1 VKLEAKIEFKK
12 RTRSTTRIKRTII
25 RVVFISAFLFFGLM
39 VGFGFISYFKPE
51 IIVAFF
57 EKFSKDNI
65 TREEILSK
73 FYSIPEPTFFISRND
88 KIIGTIFERYKEIVK
103 YDQIPKYV
111 IEAFVAAEDEDF
123 FSHKGINPKAI
134 IRAAI
139 NNIRE
144 GRIVQGGS
152 TITQQL
158 AKNLFLSYE
167 RTFDR
172 KMKEI
177 AYAIKIERVM
187 TKEEILSLYLS
198 SIYFGNGAWGIKAAA
213 RNYFKKDL
221 KDLTLAEAALLA
233 ALPKSPV
240 YYSPIRYTDSARKRQ
255 LWVLERMKELGFIT
269 ESEYEKAKNEK
280 IKIWSWDGGFTKYF
294 WSLEQVRREF
304 LNLIGDEGEI
314 KRGYKV
320 FTTLDEDCYEYAETA
335 LRWGIERVE
344 ILNGKPPLTNP
355 EKIKVS
361 PRLKSLIFPSG
372 EEKEFEEKD
381 KLFFAE
387 IMQVS
392 STGIRAIVYD
402 IQEEKTGNNID
413 NNNKTKKL
421 IPKNQIGFISP
432 EFAEVLKA
440 GQKIV
445 VRKCPDEK
453 FFCPIPEKVEL
464 EGAIIVISPKN
475 GDILCLVGGY
485 DFTRTQFIRAT
496 QAKRQVGS
504 AIKPIVYTAAIES
517 GLFTPATQVE
527 DTPVVFEWKEE
538 GANESEI
545 QEWTPKNFE
554 GFSGYITLQEALAKS
569 INAATV
575 RVASKIGLQRIVD
588 TMEKLGIDVSGT
600 NKDLTIALGSIS
612 LSPLEIARAYIP
624 FANGGKLVKTKI
636 ITKIEKGGNTIFE
649 EENKEQKVLSD
660 QTAFIMAWM
669 MRNVVLHGTGWRAKV
684 LKVPVAGKTGT
695 SNKGRD
701 TWFIGFTPEIVV
713 AVWVGKDDF
722 TPIGPRVAAGPT
734 VALPIFVEFMKKYQ
748 QKLKGEDFKV
758 PDGVAFAKIDPKTG
772 ELSNLNYYIMALPQ
786 SFFQNSITK
795 EEEEKGKIET
805 ENEEKNSKEENKQIH
820 DFEIF

>member
-1 VKLEAKIEFKK
+1 VKLEAKIKVKK
-12 RTRSTTRIKRTII
+12 RNIKTIRRREKLLKVAYISILLIGISTGT
-25 RVVFISAFLFFGLM
+25 L
-39 VGFGFISYFKPE
+39 GFISYFKPE
-51 IIVAFF
+51 IIVSFF
-57 EKFSKDNI
+57 EKINKDTI
-65 TREEILSK
+65 TREEVLSK
-73 FYSIPEPTFFISRND
+73 FYSIPEPTFFISRNQ
-88 KIIGTIFERYKEIVK
+88 KIMGTIFERYKELVK
-103 YDQIPKYV
+103 YEDITPYIIK
-111 IEAFVAAEDEDF
+111 AFVAAEDEDF

-158 AKNLFLSYE
+158 AKNLFLSHQ

-172 KMKEI
+172 KLKEI
-177 AYAIKIERVM
+177 GYAIKIERAM
-187 TKEEILSLYLS
+187 TKEEIISLYLS

-233 ALPKSPV
+233 ALPRSPV
-240 YYSPIRYTDSARKRQ
+240 YYSPIRYPDLARKRQ
-255 LWVLERMKELGFIT
+255 IWVLERMKELGFIT

-280 IKIWSWDGGFTKYF
+280 IKVWSWDGGFTKYF

-304 LNLIGDEGEI
+304 LNLIGDEEEI

-344 ILNGKPPLTNP
+344 ILNGKPPLTST
-355 EKIKVS
+355 EKIKMS
-361 PRLKSLIFPSG
+361 PRLKSVIFPSG
-372 EEKEFEEKD
+372 EEREFEEKD
-381 KLFFAE
+381 RLFLAE
-387 IMQVS
+387 VIQIS
-392 STGIRAIVYD
+392 STGIKATIYD
-402 IQEEKTGNNID
+402 IQKENQGNNDRKD
-413 NNNKTKKL
+413 NNNPRT
-421 IPKNQIGFISP
+421 GFISP

-440 GQKIV
+440 GQKII
-445 VRKCPDEK
+445 VRKCPDEN

-464 EGAIIVISPKN
+464 EGAIIAISPKN

-485 DFTRTQFIRAT
+485 DFTKTHFIRAT

-527 DTPVVFEWKEE
+527 DTPVIFEWKGE
-538 GANESEI
+538 GANESEV
-545 QEWTPKNFE
+545 QEWAPKNFE
-554 GFSGYITLQEALAKS
+554 GFVGHITLQEALAKS

-575 RVASKIGLQRIVD
+575 RVANRIGIQTIID
-588 TMEKLGIDVSGT
+588 MMKKLGIDVSGA
-600 NKDLTIALGSIS
+600 NYDLTIALGSIS
-612 LSPLEIARAYIP
+612 LSPLEIARAYTP
-624 FANGGKLVKTKI
+624 FTNGGKLVKTKI
-636 ITKIEKGGNTIFE
+636 INKVEKAGNIIFE
-649 EENKEQKVLSD
+649 EENQEQKILSD

-695 SNKGRD
+695 SNNGRD

-722 TPIGPRVAAGPT
+722 TPIGSRASAGPT

-772 ELSNLNYYIMALPQ
+772 EVSNSNYYIMALPQ
-786 SFFQNSITK
+786 SFLQDSITK
-795 EEEEKGKIET
+795 EEEEKSKSET
-805 ENEEKNSKEENKQIH
+805 ENEEKNDKEENKQIH

>member
-1 VKLEAKIEFKK
+1 
-12 RTRSTTRIKRTII
+12 
-25 RVVFISAFLFFGLM
+25 M

-57 EKFSKDNI
+57 ERFSKDNI

-73 FYSIPEPTFFISRND
+73 FYSIPEPTFFISRNN
-88 KIIGTIFERYKEIVK
+88 KIIGTIFERYKEPVK
-103 YDQIPKYV
+103 YDQIPHYV
-111 IEAFVAAEDEDF
+111 IEAFIAAEDEDF

-158 AKNLFLSYE
+158 AKNLFLSHE
-167 RTFDR
+167 RTLDR
-172 KMKEI
+172 KLKEI

-187 TKEEILSLYLS
+187 RKEEILSLYLS

-240 YYSPIRYTDSARKRQ
+240 YYSPIRYPDSARKRQ

-280 IKIWSWDGGFTKYF
+280 IKTWSWDGGFTKYF

-304 LNLIGDEGEI
+304 LNLIGDEEEI

-335 LRWGIERVE
+335 LRWGIERAE

-402 IQEEKTGNNID
+402 IQEEKTENNID
-413 NNNKTKKL
+413 KKKSKSNNR
-421 IPKNQIGFISP
+421 NQTGFISP

-464 EGAIIVISPKN
+464 EGAIIVTSPKN

-504 AIKPIVYTAAIES
+504 AIKPIVYTAAIDS

-588 TMEKLGIDVSGT
+588 TMEKLGIDVSGK

-695 SNKGRD
+695 SNNGRD

-722 TPIGPRVAAGPT
+722 TPIGSRASAGPT

-758 PDGVAFAKIDPKTG
+758 PDGVVFAKIDPKTG
-772 ELSNLNYYIMALPQ
+772 EVSNSNYYIMALPQ
-786 SFFQNSITK
+786 SFFQDSITK
-795 EEEEKGKIET
+795 EEEEKSKSET
-805 ENEEKNSKEENKQIH
+805 ENEEKNNKEENKQIH

>member
-1 VKLEAKIEFKK
+1 VKLEAKIKVKK
-12 RTRSTTRIKRTII
+12 RNIKTIRRREKLLKVAYISILLIGISTGT
-25 RVVFISAFLFFGLM
+25 L
-39 VGFGFISYFKPE
+39 GFISYFKPE
-51 IIVAFF
+51 IIVSFF
-57 EKFSKDNI
+57 EKINKDTI
-65 TREEILSK
+65 TREEVLSK
-73 FYSIPEPTFFISRND
+73 FYSIPEPTFFISRNQ
-88 KIIGTIFERYKEIVK
+88 KIIGTIFERYKELVK
-103 YDQIPKYV
+103 YEDIPPYIIK
-111 IEAFVAAEDEDF
+111 AFIAAEDEDF
-123 FSHKGINPKAI
+123 LSHKGINPKAI

-158 AKNLFLSYE
+158 AKNLFLSHQ

-172 KMKEI
+172 KLKEI
-177 AYAIKIERVM
+177 GYAIKIERAM
-187 TKEEILSLYLS
+187 TKEEIISLYLS

-233 ALPKSPV
+233 ALPRSPV
-240 YYSPIRYTDSARKRQ
+240 YYSPIRYPDLARKRQ
-255 LWVLERMKELGFIT
+255 IWVLGRMKELGFIT

-280 IKIWSWDGGFTKYF
+280 IKVWSWDGGFTKYF

-304 LNLIGDEGEI
+304 LNLIGDEEEI

-320 FTTLDEDCYEYAETA
+320 FTTLDEDCYEYAEIA

-344 ILNGKPPLTNP
+344 ILNGKPPLTST
-355 EKIKVS
+355 EKIKMS
-361 PRLKSLIFPSG
+361 PRLKSVIFPSG
-372 EEKEFEEKD
+372 EEREFEEKD
-381 KLFFAE
+381 RLFLAE
-387 IMQVS
+387 VIQIS
-392 STGIRAIVYD
+392 STGIKATIYD
-402 IQEEKTGNNID
+402 IQKENQGNNDRRD
-413 NNNKTKKL
+413 NNNPRT
-421 IPKNQIGFISP
+421 GFISP

-440 GQKIV
+440 GQKII
-445 VRKCPDEK
+445 VRKCPDEN

-464 EGAIIVISPKN
+464 EGAIITISPKN

-485 DFTRTQFIRAT
+485 DFTRTHFIRAT

-527 DTPVVFEWKEE
+527 DTPVIFEWKGE
-538 GANESEI
+538 GANESEV
-545 QEWTPKNFE
+545 QEWAPKNFE
-554 GFSGYITLQEALAKS
+554 GFVGHITLQEALAKS

-575 RVASKIGLQRIVD
+575 RVANRIGIQTIIDMMKR
-588 TMEKLGIDVSGT
+588 LGIDVSGA
-600 NKDLTIALGSIS
+600 NYDLTIALGSIS
-612 LSPLEIARAYIP
+612 LSPLEIARAYTP

-636 ITKIEKGGNTIFE
+636 INKVEKAGNIIFE
-649 EENKEQKVLSD
+649 EENQEQKVLSD

-695 SNKGRD
+695 SNNGRD

-722 TPIGPRVAAGPT
+722 TPIGSRASAGPT

-758 PDGVAFAKIDPKTG
+758 PDGVVFAKIDPKTG
-772 ELSNLNYYIMALPQ
+772 EVSNSNYYIIALPQ
-786 SFFQNSITK
+786 SFFQDSITK
-795 EEEEKGKIET
+795 EEEQKSKSET
-805 ENEEKNSKEENKQIH
+805 ENEEKNNKEENKQIH

>member
-1 VKLEAKIEFKK
+1 VKLEAKIKVKK
-12 RTRSTTRIKRTII
+12 RNIKTIRRREKLLKVAYISILLIGISTGT
-25 RVVFISAFLFFGLM
+25 L
-39 VGFGFISYFKPE
+39 GFISYFKPE
-51 IIVAFF
+51 IIVSFF
-57 EKFSKDNI
+57 EKINKDTI
-65 TREEILSK
+65 TREEVLSK
-73 FYSIPEPTFFISRND
+73 FYSIPEPTFFISRNQ
-88 KIIGTIFERYKEIVK
+88 KIIGTIFERYKELVK
-103 YDQIPKYV
+103 YEDIPPYIIK
-111 IEAFVAAEDEDF
+111 AFIAAEDEDF
-123 FSHKGINPKAI
+123 LSHKGINPKAI

-158 AKNLFLSYE
+158 AKNLFLSHQ

-172 KMKEI
+172 KLKEI
-177 AYAIKIERVM
+177 GYAIKIERAM
-187 TKEEILSLYLS
+187 TKEEIISLYLS

-233 ALPKSPV
+233 ALPRSPV
-240 YYSPIRYTDSARKRQ
+240 YYSPIRYPDLARKRQ
-255 LWVLERMKELGFIT
+255 IWVLGRMKELGFIT

-280 IKIWSWDGGFTKYF
+280 IKVWSWDGGFTKYF

-304 LNLIGDEGEI
+304 LNLIGDEEEI

-344 ILNGKPPLTNP
+344 ILNGKPPLTST
-355 EKIKVS
+355 EKIKMS
-361 PRLKSLIFPSG
+361 PRLKSVIFPSG
-372 EEKEFEEKD
+372 EEREFEEKD
-381 KLFFAE
+381 RLFLAE
-387 IMQVS
+387 VIQIS
-392 STGIRAIVYD
+392 STGIKATIYD
-402 IQEEKTGNNID
+402 IQKENQGNNDRKD
-413 NNNKTKKL
+413 NNNPRT
-421 IPKNQIGFISP
+421 GFISP

-440 GQKIV
+440 GQKII
-445 VRKCPDEK
+445 VRKCPDEN

-464 EGAIIVISPKN
+464 EGAIIAISPKN

-485 DFTRTQFIRAT
+485 DFTKTHFIRAT

-527 DTPVVFEWKEE
+527 DTPVIFEWKGE
-538 GANESEI
+538 GANESEV
-545 QEWTPKNFE
+545 QEWAPKNFE
-554 GFSGYITLQEALAKS
+554 GFVGHITLQEALAKS

-575 RVASKIGLQRIVD
+575 RVANRIGLQTIID
-588 TMEKLGIDVSGT
+588 MMKKLSIDVSGA
-600 NKDLTIALGSIS
+600 NYDLTIALGSIS
-612 LSPLEIARAYIP
+612 LSPLEIARAYTP

-636 ITKIEKGGNTIFE
+636 INKVEKAGNIIFE
-649 EENKEQKVLSD
+649 EENQEQKVLSD

-695 SNKGRD
+695 SNNGRD

-722 TPIGPRVAAGPT
+722 TPIGSRASAGPT

-772 ELSNLNYYIMALPQ
+772 EVSNSNYYIMALPQ
-786 SFFQNSITK
+786 SFFQDSITK
-795 EEEEKGKIET
+795 EEEEKSKSET
-805 ENEEKNSKEENKQIH
+805 ENEEKNNKEENKQIH

>member
-1 VKLEAKIEFKK
+1 VKLEAKIKVKK
-12 RTRSTTRIKRTII
+12 RNIKTIRRREKLLKVAYISILLIGISTGT
-25 RVVFISAFLFFGLM
+25 L
-39 VGFGFISYFKPE
+39 GFISYFKPE
-51 IIVAFF
+51 IIVSFF
-57 EKFSKDNI
+57 EKINKDTIN
-65 TREEILSK
+65 REEVLSK
-73 FYSIPEPTFFISRND
+73 FYSIPEPTFFISRNQ
-88 KIIGTIFERYKEIVK
+88 KIIGTIFERYKELVK
-103 YDQIPKYV
+103 YEDIPPYV
-111 IEAFVAAEDEDF
+111 IKAFIAAEDEDF

-158 AKNLFLSYE
+158 AKNLFLSHQ

-172 KMKEI
+172 KLKEI
-177 AYAIKIERVM
+177 GYAIKIERAM
-187 TKEEILSLYLS
+187 TKEEIISLYLS

-233 ALPKSPV
+233 ALPRSPV
-240 YYSPIRYTDSARKRQ
+240 YYSPIRYPDLARKRQ
-255 LWVLERMKELGFIT
+255 IWVLGRMKELGFIT

-280 IKIWSWDGGFTKYF
+280 IKVWSWDGGFTKYF

-304 LNLIGDEGEI
+304 LNLIGDEEEI

-344 ILNGKPPLTNP
+344 ILNGKPPLTST
-355 EKIKVS
+355 EKIKMS

-372 EEKEFEEKD
+372 EEREFEEKD
-381 KLFFAE
+381 RLFLAE
-387 IMQVS
+387 VIQIS
-392 STGIRAIVYD
+392 STGIKATIYG
-402 IQEEKTGNNID
+402 IQKENQGNNDRKD
-413 NNNKTKKL
+413 NNNPRT
-421 IPKNQIGFISP
+421 GFISP
-432 EFAEVLKA
+432 EFAEVLKT
-440 GQKIV
+440 GQKII
-445 VRKCPDEK
+445 VRKCPDEN

-464 EGAIIVISPKN
+464 EGAIIAISPKN

-485 DFTRTQFIRAT
+485 DFTRTHFIRAT

-527 DTPVVFEWKEE
+527 DTPVIFEWKGE
-538 GANESEI
+538 GSNESEF
-545 QEWTPKNFE
+545 QEWAPKNFE
-554 GFSGYITLQEALAKS
+554 GFVGHITLQEALAKS

-575 RVASKIGLQRIVD
+575 RVANRIGLQTIIDMMKR
-588 TMEKLGIDVSGT
+588 LGIDVSGA
-600 NKDLTIALGSIS
+600 NYDLTIALGSIS
-612 LSPLEIARAYIP
+612 LSPLEIARAYTP

-636 ITKIEKGGNTIFE
+636 INKVEKAGNIIFE
-649 EENKEQKVLSD
+649 EENQEQKVLSD

-695 SNKGRD
+695 SNNGRD

-722 TPIGPRVAAGPT
+722 IPIGSRASAGPT

-748 QKLKGEDFKV
+748 RKLKGEDFKV

-772 ELSNLNYYIMALPQ
+772 ELSNSNYYIMALPQ
-786 SFFQNSITK
+786 SFFQESTTK
-795 EEEEKGKIET
+795 EEEEKSKSEN

>member
-1 VKLEAKIEFKK
+1 VKLEAKIKVKK
-12 RTRSTTRIKRTII
+12 RNIKTIRRREKLLKVAYISILLIGISTGT
-25 RVVFISAFLFFGLM
+25 L
-39 VGFGFISYFKPE
+39 GFISYFKPE
-51 IIVAFF
+51 IIVSFF
-57 EKFSKDNI
+57 EKINKDTI
-65 TREEILSK
+65 TREEVLSK
-73 FYSIPEPTFFISRND
+73 FYSIPEPTFFISRNQ
-88 KIIGTIFERYKEIVK
+88 KIMGTIFERYKELVK
-103 YDQIPKYV
+103 YEDIPPYV
-111 IEAFVAAEDEDF
+111 IKAFIAAEDEDF
-123 FSHKGINPKAI
+123 LSHKGINPKSI

-158 AKNLFLSYE
+158 AKNLFLSHQ

-172 KMKEI
+172 KLKEI
-177 AYAIKIERVM
+177 GYAIKIERAM
-187 TKEEILSLYLS
+187 TKEEIISLYLS

-233 ALPKSPV
+233 ALPRSPV
-240 YYSPIRYTDSARKRQ
+240 YYSPIRYPDLARKRQ
-255 LWVLERMKELGFIT
+255 IWVLGRMKELGFIT

-280 IKIWSWDGGFTKYF
+280 IKVWSWDGGFTKYF

-304 LNLIGDEGEI
+304 LNLIGDEEEI

-320 FTTLDEDCYEYAETA
+320 FTTLDEDCYEYAEIA

-344 ILNGKPPLTNP
+344 ILNGKPPLTST
-355 EKIKVS
+355 EKIKMS

-372 EEKEFEEKD
+372 EEREFEEKD
-381 KLFFAE
+381 RLFLAE
-387 IMQVS
+387 VIQIS
-392 STGIRAIVYD
+392 STGIKATIYD
-402 IQEEKTGNNID
+402 IQKENQGNNDRKD
-413 NNNKTKKL
+413 NNNPRT
-421 IPKNQIGFISP
+421 GFISP

-440 GQKIV
+440 GQKII
-445 VRKCPDEK
+445 VRKCPDEN

-464 EGAIIVISPKN
+464 EGAIIAISPKN

-485 DFTRTQFIRAT
+485 DFTRTHFIRAT

-527 DTPVVFEWKEE
+527 DTPVIFEWKGE
-538 GANESEI
+538 GANESEV
-545 QEWTPKNFE
+545 QEWAPKNFE
-554 GFSGYITLQEALAKS
+554 GFVGHITLQEALAKS

-575 RVASKIGLQRIVD
+575 RVANRIGLQTIID
-588 TMEKLGIDVSGT
+588 MMKKLGIDVSGT
-600 NKDLTIALGSIS
+600 NYDLTIALGSIS
-612 LSPLEIARAYIP
+612 LSPLEIARAYTP

-636 ITKIEKGGNTIFE
+636 INKVEKAGNIIFE
-649 EENKEQKVLSD
+649 EENQEQKVLSD

-695 SNKGRD
+695 SNNGRD

-722 TPIGPRVAAGPT
+722 TPIGSRASAGPT

-748 QKLKGEDFKV
+748 QKLKKEDFKV
-758 PDGVAFAKIDPKTG
+758 PDGVVFAKIDPKTG
-772 ELSNLNYYIMALPQ
+772 EVSNSNYYIMALPQ
-786 SFFQNSITK
+786 SFFQDSITK
-795 EEEEKGKIET
+795 EEEEKSKSET
-805 ENEEKNSKEENKQIH
+805 ENEEKNNKEENKQIH

>member
-1 VKLEAKIEFKK
+1 MKLEAKIKVKK
-12 RTRSTTRIKRTII
+12 RNIKTIRRREKLLKVAYISILLIGISTGT
-25 RVVFISAFLFFGLM
+25 L
-39 VGFGFISYFKPE
+39 GFISYFKPE
-51 IIVAFF
+51 IIVSFF
-57 EKFSKDNI
+57 EKINKDTI
-65 TREEILSK
+65 TREEVLSK
-73 FYSIPEPTFFISRND
+73 FYSIPEPTFFISRNQ
-88 KIIGTIFERYKEIVK
+88 KIMGTIFERYKELVK
-103 YDQIPKYV
+103 YEDIPPYV
-111 IEAFVAAEDEDF
+111 IKAFIAAEDEAF
-123 FSHKGINPKAI
+123 LSHKGINPKAI

-158 AKNLFLSYE
+158 AKNLFLSHQ

-172 KMKEI
+172 KLKEI
-177 AYAIKIERVM
+177 GYAIKIERAM
-187 TKEEILSLYLS
+187 TKEEIISLYLS

-233 ALPKSPV
+233 ALPRSPV
-240 YYSPIRYTDSARKRQ
+240 YYSPIRYPDLARKRQ
-255 LWVLERMKELGFIT
+255 TWVLGRMKELGFIT

-280 IKIWSWDGGFTKYF
+280 IKVWSWDGGFTKYF

-304 LNLIGDEGEI
+304 LNLIGDEEEI

-344 ILNGKPPLTNP
+344 ILNGKPPLTST
-355 EKIKVS
+355 EKIKMS

-372 EEKEFEEKD
+372 EEREFEEKD
-381 KLFFAE
+381 RLFLAE
-387 IMQVS
+387 VIQIS
-392 STGIRAIVYD
+392 STGIKATIYD
-402 IQEEKTGNNID
+402 IQKENQGNNDRKD
-413 NNNKTKKL
+413 NNNPRT
-421 IPKNQIGFISP
+421 GFISP

-440 GQKIV
+440 GQKII
-445 VRKCPDEK
+445 VRKCPDEN

-464 EGAIIVISPKN
+464 EGAIIAISPKN

-485 DFTRTQFIRAT
+485 DFTKTHFIRAT

-527 DTPVVFEWKEE
+527 DTPVIFEWKGE
-538 GANESEI
+538 GANESEV
-545 QEWTPKNFE
+545 QEWAPKNFE
-554 GFSGYITLQEALAKS
+554 GFVGHITLQEALAKS

-575 RVASKIGLQRIVD
+575 RVANRIGIQTIIDMMKR
-588 TMEKLGIDVSGT
+588 LGIDVSGA
-600 NKDLTIALGSIS
+600 NYDLTIALGSIS
-612 LSPLEIARAYIP
+612 LSPLEIARAYTP

-636 ITKIEKGGNTIFE
+636 INKVEKAGNIIFE
-649 EENKEQKVLSD
+649 EENQEQKVLSD

-722 TPIGPRVAAGPT
+722 IPIGSRASAGPT

-758 PDGVAFAKIDPKTG
+758 PDGVVFAKIDPKSG
-772 ELSNLNYYIMALPQ
+772 EVSNSNYYIMALPQ
-786 SFFQNSITK
+786 SFFQDSTTK
-795 EEEEKGKIET
+795 EEEQKPKSET
-805 ENEEKNSKEENKQIH
+805 ENEEKNNKEENKQIH

>member
-1 VKLEAKIEFKK
+1 VKLEAKIKVKK
-12 RTRSTTRIKRTII
+12 RNIKTIRRREKLLKVAYISILLIGISTGT
-25 RVVFISAFLFFGLM
+25 L
-39 VGFGFISYFKPE
+39 GFISYFKPE
-51 IIVAFF
+51 IIVSFF
-57 EKFSKDNI
+57 EKINKDTI
-65 TREEILSK
+65 TREEVLSK
-73 FYSIPEPTFFISRND
+73 FYSIPEPTFFISRNQ
-88 KIIGTIFERYKEIVK
+88 KIIGTIFERYKELVK
-103 YDQIPKYV
+103 YEDIPPYIIK
-111 IEAFVAAEDEDF
+111 AFIAAEDEDF
-123 FSHKGINPKAI
+123 LSHKGINPKAI

-158 AKNLFLSYE
+158 AKNLFLSHQ

-172 KMKEI
+172 KLKEI
-177 AYAIKIERVM
+177 GYAIKIERAM
-187 TKEEILSLYLS
+187 TKEEIISLYLS

-233 ALPKSPV
+233 ALPRSPV
-240 YYSPIRYTDSARKRQ
+240 YYSPIRYPDLARKRQ
-255 LWVLERMKELGFIT
+255 IWVLGRMKELGFIT

-280 IKIWSWDGGFTKYF
+280 IKVWSWDGGFTKYF

-304 LNLIGDEGEI
+304 LNLIGDEEEI

-320 FTTLDEDCYEYAETA
+320 FTTLDEDCYEYAEIA

-344 ILNGKPPLTNP
+344 ILNGKPPLTST
-355 EKIKVS
+355 EKIKMS
-361 PRLKSLIFPSG
+361 PRLKSVIFPSG
-372 EEKEFEEKD
+372 EEREFEEKD
-381 KLFFAE
+381 RLFLAE
-387 IMQVS
+387 VIQIS
-392 STGIRAIVYD
+392 STGIKATIYD
-402 IQEEKTGNNID
+402 IQKENQGNNDRRD
-413 NNNKTKKL
+413 NNNPRT
-421 IPKNQIGFISP
+421 GFISP

-440 GQKIV
+440 GQKII
-445 VRKCPDEK
+445 VRKCPDEN

-464 EGAIIVISPKN
+464 EGAIITISPKN

-485 DFTRTQFIRAT
+485 DFTRTHFIRAT

-527 DTPVVFEWKEE
+527 DTPVIFEWKGE
-538 GANESEI
+538 GANESEV
-545 QEWTPKNFE
+545 QEWAPKNFE
-554 GFSGYITLQEALAKS
+554 GFVGHITLQEALAKS

-575 RVASKIGLQRIVD
+575 RVANRIGIQTIIDMMKR
-588 TMEKLGIDVSGT
+588 LGIDVSGA
-600 NKDLTIALGSIS
+600 NYDLTIALGSIS
-612 LSPLEIARAYIP
+612 LSPLEIARAYTP

-636 ITKIEKGGNTIFE
+636 INKVEKAGNIIFE
-649 EENKEQKVLSD
+649 EENQEQKVLSD

-695 SNKGRD
+695 SNNGRD

-722 TPIGPRVAAGPT
+722 TPIGSRASAGPT
-734 VALPIFVEFMKKYQ
+734 VHSPY
-748 QKLKGEDFKV
+748 
-758 PDGVAFAKIDPKTG
+758 
-772 ELSNLNYYIMALPQ
+772 LSNL
-786 SFFQNSITK
+786 
-795 EEEEKGKIET
+795 
-805 ENEEKNSKEENKQIH
+805 
-820 DFEIF
+820 

>member
-1 VKLEAKIEFKK
+1 VKLEAKIKVKK
-12 RTRSTTRIKRTII
+12 RNIKTIRRKEKLLKVAYISILLIGISTGT
-25 RVVFISAFLFFGLM
+25 L
-39 VGFGFISYFKPE
+39 GFISYFKPE
-51 IIVAFF
+51 IIVSFF
-57 EKFSKDNI
+57 EKINKDTI
-65 TREEILSK
+65 TREEVLSK
-73 FYSIPEPTFFISRND
+73 FYSIPEPTFFISRNQ
-88 KIIGTIFERYKEIVK
+88 KIMGTIFERYKELVK
-103 YDQIPKYV
+103 YEDIPQYV
-111 IEAFVAAEDEDF
+111 IKAFIAAEDEDF
-123 FSHKGINPKAI
+123 LSHKGINPKSI

-158 AKNLFLSYE
+158 AKNLFLSHQ

-172 KMKEI
+172 KLKEI
-177 AYAIKIERVM
+177 GYAIKIERAM
-187 TKEEILSLYLS
+187 TKEEIISLYLS

-233 ALPKSPV
+233 ALPRSPV
-240 YYSPIRYTDSARKRQ
+240 YYSPIRYPDLARKRQ
-255 LWVLERMKELGFIT
+255 IWVLGRMKELGFIT

-280 IKIWSWDGGFTKYF
+280 IKVWSWDGGFTKYF

-304 LNLIGDEGEI
+304 LNLIGDEEEI

-320 FTTLDEDCYEYAETA
+320 FTTLDEDCYEYAEIA

-344 ILNGKPPLTNP
+344 ILNGKPPLTST
-355 EKIKVS
+355 EKIKMS
-361 PRLKSLIFPSG
+361 PRLKSVIFPSG
-372 EEKEFEEKD
+372 EEREFEEKD
-381 KLFFAE
+381 RLFLAE
-387 IMQVS
+387 VIQIS
-392 STGIRAIVYD
+392 STGIKATIYD
-402 IQEEKTGNNID
+402 IQKENQGNNDRKD
-413 NNNKTKKL
+413 NNNPRT
-421 IPKNQIGFISP
+421 GFISP

-440 GQKIV
+440 GQKII
-445 VRKCPDEK
+445 VRKCPDEN

-464 EGAIIVISPKN
+464 EGAIIAISPKN

-485 DFTRTQFIRAT
+485 DFTRTHFIRAT

-504 AIKPIVYTAAIES
+504 AIKPIVYTAAIER

-527 DTPVVFEWKEE
+527 DTPVIFEWKGE
-538 GANESEI
+538 GANESEV
-545 QEWTPKNFE
+545 QEWAPKNFE
-554 GFSGYITLQEALAKS
+554 GFVGHITLQEALAKS

-575 RVASKIGLQRIVD
+575 RVANRIGLQTIID
-588 TMEKLGIDVSGT
+588 MMKKLGIDVSGT
-600 NKDLTIALGSIS
+600 NYDLTIALGSIS
-612 LSPLEIARAYIP
+612 LSPLEIARAYTP

-636 ITKIEKGGNTIFE
+636 INKVEKAGNIIFE
-649 EENKEQKVLSD
+649 EENQEQKVLSD
-660 QTAFIMAWM
+660 QIAFIMAWM

-695 SNKGRD
+695 SNNGRD

-722 TPIGPRVAAGPT
+722 TPIGSRASAGPT

-758 PDGVAFAKIDPKTG
+758 PDGVVFAKIDPKTG
-772 ELSNLNYYIMALPQ
+772 EVSNSNYYIMALPQ
-786 SFFQNSITK
+786 SFFQDSITK
-795 EEEEKGKIET
+795 EEEKSKSET
-805 ENEEKNSKEENKQIH
+805 ENEEKNNKEENKQIH

>member
-1 VKLEAKIEFKK
+1 VKLEAKIKVKK
-12 RTRSTTRIKRTII
+12 RNIKTIRRREKLLKVAYISILLIGISTGT
-25 RVVFISAFLFFGLM
+25 L
-39 VGFGFISYFKPE
+39 GFISYFKPE
-51 IIVAFF
+51 IIVSFF
-57 EKFSKDNI
+57 EKINKDTI
-65 TREEILSK
+65 TREEVLSK
-73 FYSIPEPTFFISRND
+73 FYSIPEPTFFISRNQ
-88 KIIGTIFERYKEIVK
+88 KIMGTIFERYKELVK
-103 YDQIPKYV
+103 YEDIPPYV
-111 IEAFVAAEDEDF
+111 IKAFIAAEDEAF
-123 FSHKGINPKAI
+123 LSHKGINPKAI

-158 AKNLFLSYE
+158 AKNLFLSHQ

-172 KMKEI
+172 KLKEI
-177 AYAIKIERVM
+177 GYAIKIERAM
-187 TKEEILSLYLS
+187 TKEEIISLYLS

-233 ALPKSPV
+233 ALPRSPV
-240 YYSPIRYTDSARKRQ
+240 YYSPIRYPDLARKRQ
-255 LWVLERMKELGFIT
+255 TWVLGRMKELGFIT

-280 IKIWSWDGGFTKYF
+280 IKVWSWDGGFTKYF

-304 LNLIGDEGEI
+304 LNLIGDEEEI

-344 ILNGKPPLTNP
+344 ILNGKPPLTST
-355 EKIKVS
+355 EKIKMS

-372 EEKEFEEKD
+372 EEREFEEKD
-381 KLFFAE
+381 RLFLAE
-387 IMQVS
+387 VIQIS
-392 STGIRAIVYD
+392 STGIKATIYD
-402 IQEEKTGNNID
+402 IQKENQGNNDRKD
-413 NNNKTKKL
+413 NNNPRT
-421 IPKNQIGFISP
+421 GFISP

-440 GQKIV
+440 GQKII
-445 VRKCPDEK
+445 VRKCPDEN

-464 EGAIIVISPKN
+464 EGAIIAISPKN

-485 DFTRTQFIRAT
+485 DFTKTHFIRAT

-527 DTPVVFEWKEE
+527 DTPVIFEWKGE
-538 GANESEI
+538 GANESEV
-545 QEWTPKNFE
+545 QEWAPKNFE
-554 GFSGYITLQEALAKS
+554 GFVGHITLQEALAKS

-575 RVASKIGLQRIVD
+575 RVANRIGIQTIIDMMKR
-588 TMEKLGIDVSGT
+588 LGIDVSGA
-600 NKDLTIALGSIS
+600 NYDLTIALGSIS
-612 LSPLEIARAYIP
+612 LSPLEIARAYTP

-636 ITKIEKGGNTIFE
+636 INKVEKAGNIIFE
-649 EENKEQKVLSD
+649 EENQEQKVLSD

-722 TPIGPRVAAGPT
+722 IPIGSRASAGPT

-758 PDGVAFAKIDPKTG
+758 PDGVVFAKIDPKTG
-772 ELSNLNYYIMALPQ
+772 EVSNSNYYIMALPQ
-786 SFFQNSITK
+786 SFFQDSTTK
-795 EEEEKGKIET
+795 EEEQKPKSET
-805 ENEEKNSKEENKQIH
+805 ENEEKNNKEENKQIH

>member
-1 VKLEAKIEFKK
+1 MKLEAKIKVKK
-12 RTRSTTRIKRTII
+12 RNIKTIRRREKLLKVAYISILLIGISTGT
-25 RVVFISAFLFFGLM
+25 L
-39 VGFGFISYFKPE
+39 GFISYFKPE
-51 IIVAFF
+51 IIVSFF
-57 EKFSKDNI
+57 EKINKDTI
-65 TREEILSK
+65 TREEVLSK
-73 FYSIPEPTFFISRND
+73 FYSIPEPTFFISRNQ
-88 KIIGTIFERYKEIVK
+88 KIMGTIFERYKELVK
-103 YDQIPKYV
+103 YEDIPPYV
-111 IEAFVAAEDEDF
+111 IKAFIAAEDEDF
-123 FSHKGINPKAI
+123 LSHKGINPKSI

-158 AKNLFLSYE
+158 AKNLFLSHQ

-172 KMKEI
+172 KLKEI
-177 AYAIKIERVM
+177 GYAIKIERAM
-187 TKEEILSLYLS
+187 TKEEIISLYLS

-233 ALPKSPV
+233 ALPRSPV
-240 YYSPIRYTDSARKRQ
+240 YYSPIRYPDLARKRQ
-255 LWVLERMKELGFIT
+255 IWVLGRMKELGFIT

-280 IKIWSWDGGFTKYF
+280 IKVWSWDGGFTKYF

-304 LNLIGDEGEI
+304 LNLIGDEEEI

-320 FTTLDEDCYEYAETA
+320 FTTLDEDCYEYAEIA

-344 ILNGKPPLTNP
+344 ILNGKPPLTST
-355 EKIKVS
+355 EKIKMS

-372 EEKEFEEKD
+372 EEREFEEKD
-381 KLFFAE
+381 RLFLAE
-387 IMQVS
+387 VIQIS
-392 STGIRAIVYD
+392 STGIKATIYD
-402 IQEEKTGNNID
+402 IQKENQGNNDRKD
-413 NNNKTKKL
+413 NNNPRT
-421 IPKNQIGFISP
+421 GFISP

-440 GQKIV
+440 GQKII
-445 VRKCPDEK
+445 VRKCPDEN

-464 EGAIIVISPKN
+464 EGAIIAISPKN

-485 DFTRTQFIRAT
+485 DFTRTHFIRAT

-527 DTPVVFEWKEE
+527 DTPVIFEWKGE
-538 GANESEI
+538 GANESEV
-545 QEWTPKNFE
+545 QEWAPKNFE
-554 GFSGYITLQEALAKS
+554 GFVGHITLQEALAKS

-575 RVASKIGLQRIVD
+575 RVANRIGLQTIID
-588 TMEKLGIDVSGT
+588 MMKKLGIDVSGT
-600 NKDLTIALGSIS
+600 NYDLTIALGSIS
-612 LSPLEIARAYIP
+612 LSPLEIARAYTP

-636 ITKIEKGGNTIFE
+636 INKVEKAGNIIFE
-649 EENKEQKVLSD
+649 EENQEQKVLSD

-695 SNKGRD
+695 SNNGRD

-722 TPIGPRVAAGPT
+722 TPIGSRASAGPT

-748 QKLKGEDFKV
+748 QKLKKEDFKV
-758 PDGVAFAKIDPKTG
+758 PDGVVFAKIDPKTG
-772 ELSNLNYYIMALPQ
+772 EVSNSNYYIMALPQ
-786 SFFQNSITK
+786 SFFQDSITK
-795 EEEEKGKIET
+795 EEEEKSKSET
-805 ENEEKNSKEENKQIH
+805 ENEEKNNKEENKQIH

>member
-1 VKLEAKIEFKK
+1 VKLEAKIKVKK
-12 RTRSTTRIKRTII
+12 KNIKTIRRREKLLKVAYISILLIGISTGT
-25 RVVFISAFLFFGLM
+25 L
-39 VGFGFISYFKPE
+39 GFISYFKPE
-51 IIVAFF
+51 IIVSFF
-57 EKFSKDNI
+57 EKINKDTI
-65 TREEILSK
+65 TREEVLSK
-73 FYSIPEPTFFISRND
+73 FYSIPEPTFFISRNQ
-88 KIIGTIFERYKEIVK
+88 KIIGTIFERYKELVK
-103 YDQIPKYV
+103 YEDIPPYV
-111 IEAFVAAEDEDF
+111 IKAFIAAEDEDF
-123 FSHKGINPKAI
+123 LSHKGINPKSI

-158 AKNLFLSYE
+158 AKNLFLSHQ

-172 KMKEI
+172 KLKEI
-177 AYAIKIERVM
+177 GYAIKIERAM
-187 TKEEILSLYLS
+187 TKEEIISLYLS

-233 ALPKSPV
+233 ALPRSPV
-240 YYSPIRYTDSARKRQ
+240 YYSPIRYPDLARKRQ
-255 LWVLERMKELGFIT
+255 IWVLGRMKELGFIT

-280 IKIWSWDGGFTKYF
+280 IKVWSWDGGFTKYF

-304 LNLIGDEGEI
+304 LNLIGDEEEI

-320 FTTLDEDCYEYAETA
+320 FTTLDEDCYEYAEIA

-344 ILNGKPPLTNP
+344 ILNGKPPLTST
-355 EKIKVS
+355 EKIKMS
-361 PRLKSLIFPSG
+361 PRLKSVIFPSG
-372 EEKEFEEKD
+372 EEREFEEKD
-381 KLFFAE
+381 RLFLAE
-387 IMQVS
+387 VIQIS
-392 STGIRAIVYD
+392 STGIKATIYD
-402 IQEEKTGNNID
+402 IQKENQGNNDRKKD
-413 NNNKTKKL
+413 NNNPRT
-421 IPKNQIGFISP
+421 GFISP

-440 GQKIV
+440 GQKII
-445 VRKCPDEK
+445 VRKCPDEN

-464 EGAIIVISPKN
+464 EGAIIAISPKN

-485 DFTRTQFIRAT
+485 DFSRTQFIRAT

-527 DTPVVFEWKEE
+527 DTPVIFEWKGE
-538 GANESEI
+538 GANESEV
-545 QEWTPKNFE
+545 QEWAPKNFE
-554 GFSGYITLQEALAKS
+554 GFVGHITLQEALAKS

-575 RVASKIGLQRIVD
+575 RVANRIGLQTIID
-588 TMEKLGIDVSGT
+588 MMKKLGIDVSGE
-600 NKDLTIALGSIS
+600 NYDLTIALGSIS
-612 LSPLEIARAYIP
+612 LSPLEIARAYTP

-636 ITKIEKGGNTIFE
+636 INKVEKAGNIIFE
-649 EENKEQKVLSD
+649 EEKQEQKVLSD

-695 SNKGRD
+695 SNNGRD

-722 TPIGPRVAAGPT
+722 TPIGSRASAGPT

-758 PDGVAFAKIDPKTG
+758 PDGVVFAKIDPKTG
-772 ELSNLNYYIMALPQ
+772 EVSNSNYYIMALPQ
-786 SFFQNSITK
+786 SFFQDSITK
-795 EEEEKGKIET
+795 EEEEKSKSET
-805 ENEEKNSKEENKQIH
+805 ENEEKNNKEENKQIH

>member
-1 VKLEAKIEFKK
+1 VKLEAKIKVKK
-12 RTRSTTRIKRTII
+12 RNIKTIRRREKLLKVAYIGILLIGISTGT
-25 RVVFISAFLFFGLM
+25 L
-39 VGFGFISYFKPE
+39 GFISYFKPE
-51 IIVAFF
+51 IIVSFF
-57 EKFSKDNI
+57 EKINKDTI
-65 TREEILSK
+65 TREEVLSK
-73 FYSIPEPTFFISRND
+73 FYSIPEPTFFISRNQ
-88 KIIGTIFERYKEIVK
+88 KIMGTIFERYKELVK
-103 YDQIPKYV
+103 YEDIPPYV
-111 IEAFVAAEDEDF
+111 IKAFIAAEDEDF
-123 FSHKGINPKAI
+123 LSHKGINPKAI

-158 AKNLFLSYE
+158 AKNLFLSHQ

-172 KMKEI
+172 KLKEI
-177 AYAIKIERVM
+177 GYAIKIERAM
-187 TKEEILSLYLS
+187 TKEEIISLYLS

-233 ALPKSPV
+233 ALPRSPV
-240 YYSPIRYTDSARKRQ
+240 YYSPIRYPDLARKRQ
-255 LWVLERMKELGFIT
+255 IWVLGRMKELGFIT

-280 IKIWSWDGGFTKYF
+280 IKVWSWDGGFTKYF

-304 LNLIGDEGEI
+304 LNLIGDEEEI

-320 FTTLDEDCYEYAETA
+320 FTTLDEDCYEYAEIA

-344 ILNGKPPLTNP
+344 ILNGKPPLTST
-355 EKIKVS
+355 EKIKMS
-361 PRLKSLIFPSG
+361 PRLKSVIFPSG
-372 EEKEFEEKD
+372 EEREFEEKD
-381 KLFFAE
+381 RLFLAE
-387 IMQVS
+387 VIQIS
-392 STGIRAIVYD
+392 STGIKATIYD
-402 IQEEKTGNNID
+402 IQKENQGNNDRKD
-413 NNNKTKKL
+413 NNNPRT
-421 IPKNQIGFISP
+421 GFISP

-440 GQKIV
+440 GQKII
-445 VRKCPDEK
+445 VRKCPDEN

-464 EGAIIVISPKN
+464 EGAIIAISPKN

-485 DFTRTQFIRAT
+485 DFTKTHFIRAT

-527 DTPVVFEWKEE
+527 DTPVIFEWKGE
-538 GANESEI
+538 GANESEV
-545 QEWTPKNFE
+545 QEWAPKNFE
-554 GFSGYITLQEALAKS
+554 GFVGHITLQEALAKS

-575 RVASKIGLQRIVD
+575 RVANRIGLQTIID
-588 TMEKLGIDVSGT
+588 MMKKLSIDVSGA
-600 NKDLTIALGSIS
+600 NYDLTIALGSIS
-612 LSPLEIARAYIP
+612 LSPLEIARAYTP

-636 ITKIEKGGNTIFE
+636 INKVEKAGNIIFE
-649 EENKEQKVLSD
+649 EENQEQKVLSD

-695 SNKGRD
+695 SNNGRD

-722 TPIGPRVAAGPT
+722 TPIGSRASAGPT

-758 PDGVAFAKIDPKTG
+758 PDGVVFAKIDPKTG
-772 ELSNLNYYIMALPQ
+772 EVSNSNYYIMALPQ
-786 SFFQNSITK
+786 SFFQDSITK
-795 EEEEKGKIET
+795 EEEEKSKSET
-805 ENEEKNSKEENKQIH
+805 ENERKNDKEENKQIH

>member
-1 VKLEAKIEFKK
+1 VKLEAKIKVKK
-12 RTRSTTRIKRTII
+12 RNIKTIRRREKLLKVAYISILLIGISTGT
-25 RVVFISAFLFFGLM
+25 L
-39 VGFGFISYFKPE
+39 GFISYFKTE
-51 IIVAFF
+51 IILSFF
-57 EKFSKDNI
+57 EKINKDTI
-65 TREEILSK
+65 TREEVLSK
-73 FYSIPEPTFFISRND
+73 FYSIPEPTFFISRNQ
-88 KIIGTIFERYKEIVK
+88 KIIGTIFERYKELVK
-103 YDQIPKYV
+103 YEDIPLYV
-111 IEAFVAAEDEDF
+111 IKAFIAAEDEDF

-158 AKNLFLSYE
+158 AKNLFLSHQ

-172 KMKEI
+172 KLKEI
-177 AYAIKIERVM
+177 GYAIKIERAM
-187 TKEEILSLYLS
+187 TKEEIISLYLS
-198 SIYFGNGAWGIKAAA
+198 SIYFGNGAWGIKAAT

-233 ALPKSPV
+233 ALPRSPV
-240 YYSPIRYTDSARKRQ
+240 YYSPIRYPDLARKRQ
-255 LWVLERMKELGFIT
+255 IWVLGRMKELGFIT

-280 IKIWSWDGGFTKYF
+280 IKVWSWDGGFTKYF

-304 LNLIGDEGEI
+304 LNLIGDEEEI

-344 ILNGKPPLTNP
+344 ILNGKPPLTST
-355 EKIKVS
+355 EKIKMS

-372 EEKEFEEKD
+372 EEREFEEKD
-381 KLFFAE
+381 RLFLAE
-387 IMQVS
+387 VIQIS
-392 STGIRAIVYD
+392 STGIKATIYD
-402 IQEEKTGNNID
+402 IQKENQGNNDRKD
-413 NNNKTKKL
+413 NNNPRT
-421 IPKNQIGFISP
+421 GFISP
-432 EFAEVLKA
+432 EFAEVLKT
-440 GQKIV
+440 GQKII
-445 VRKCPDEK
+445 VRKCPDEN

-464 EGAIIVISPKN
+464 EGAIIAISPKN

-485 DFTRTQFIRAT
+485 DFTRTHFIRAT

-527 DTPVVFEWKEE
+527 DTPVIFEWKGE
-538 GANESEI
+538 GANESEV
-545 QEWTPKNFE
+545 QEWAPKNFE
-554 GFSGYITLQEALAKS
+554 GFVGHITLQEALAKS

-575 RVASKIGLQRIVD
+575 RVANRIGLQTIID
-588 TMEKLGIDVSGT
+588 MMKKLGIDVSGA
-600 NKDLTIALGSIS
+600 NYDLTIALGSIS
-612 LSPLEIARAYIP
+612 LSPLEIARAYTP
-624 FANGGKLVKTKI
+624 FVNGGKLVKTKI
-636 ITKIEKGGNTIFE
+636 INKVEKAGNIIFE
-649 EENKEQKVLSD
+649 EENQEQKVLSD

-695 SNKGRD
+695 SNNGRD

-758 PDGVAFAKIDPKTG
+758 PDGVVFAKIDPKTG
-772 ELSNLNYYIMALPQ
+772 EVSNSNYYIMALPQ
-786 SFFQNSITK
+786 SFFQDSITK
-795 EEEEKGKIET
+795 EEEEKSKSEN
-805 ENEEKNSKEENKQIH
+805 ENEEKNNKEENKQIH

>member
-1 VKLEAKIEFKK
+1 VKLEAKIKVKK
-12 RTRSTTRIKRTII
+12 RNIKTIRRREKLLKVAYISILLIGISTGT
-25 RVVFISAFLFFGLM
+25 L
-39 VGFGFISYFKPE
+39 GFISYFKPE
-51 IIVAFF
+51 IIVSFF
-57 EKFSKDNI
+57 EKINKDTIN
-65 TREEILSK
+65 REEVLSK
-73 FYSIPEPTFFISRND
+73 FYSIPEPTFFISRNQ
-88 KIIGTIFERYKEIVK
+88 KIMGTIFERYKELVK
-103 YDQIPKYV
+103 YEDIPPYV
-111 IEAFVAAEDEDF
+111 IKAFIAAEDEDF
-123 FSHKGINPKAI
+123 LSHKGINPKSI

-158 AKNLFLSYE
+158 AKNLFLSHQ

-172 KMKEI
+172 KLKEI
-177 AYAIKIERVM
+177 GYAIKIERAM
-187 TKEEILSLYLS
+187 TKEEIISLYLS

-233 ALPKSPV
+233 ALPRSPV
-240 YYSPIRYTDSARKRQ
+240 YYSPIRYPDLARKRQ
-255 LWVLERMKELGFIT
+255 IWVLGRMKELGFIT

-280 IKIWSWDGGFTKYF
+280 IKVWSWDGGFTKYF

-304 LNLIGDEGEI
+304 LNLIGDEEEI

-320 FTTLDEDCYEYAETA
+320 FTTLDEDCYEYAEIA

-344 ILNGKPPLTNP
+344 ILNGKPPLTST
-355 EKIKVS
+355 EKIKMS

-372 EEKEFEEKD
+372 EEREFEEKD
-381 KLFFAE
+381 RLFLAE
-387 IMQVS
+387 VIQIS
-392 STGIRAIVYD
+392 STGIKATIYD
-402 IQEEKTGNNID
+402 IQKENQGNNDRKD
-413 NNNKTKKL
+413 NNNPRT
-421 IPKNQIGFISP
+421 GFISP

-440 GQKIV
+440 GQKII
-445 VRKCPDEK
+445 VRKCPDEN

-464 EGAIIVISPKN
+464 EGAIIAISPKN

-485 DFTRTQFIRAT
+485 DFSKTHFIRAT

-527 DTPVVFEWKEE
+527 DTPVIFEWKGE
-538 GANESEI
+538 GANESEV
-545 QEWTPKNFE
+545 QEWAPKNFE
-554 GFSGYITLQEALAKS
+554 GFVGHITLQEALAKS

-575 RVASKIGLQRIVD
+575 RVANRIGIQTIID
-588 TMEKLGIDVSGT
+588 MMKKLGIDVSGT
-600 NKDLTIALGSIS
+600 NYDLTIALGSIS
-612 LSPLEIARAYIP
+612 LSPLEIARAYTP

-636 ITKIEKGGNTIFE
+636 INKVEKAGNIIFE
-649 EENKEQKVLSD
+649 EENQEQKVLSD

-695 SNKGRD
+695 SNNGRD
-701 TWFIGFTPEIVV
+701 TWFIGFTPEIVA

-722 TPIGPRVAAGPT
+722 TPIGSRASAGPT

-758 PDGVAFAKIDPKTG
+758 PDGVVFAKIDPKTG
-772 ELSNLNYYIMALPQ
+772 EVSNSNYYIMALPQ
-786 SFFQNSITK
+786 SFFQDSITK
-795 EEEEKGKIET
+795 EEEEKSKSET
-805 ENEEKNSKEENKQIH
+805 ENEEKNNKEENKQIH

>member
-1 VKLEAKIEFKK
+1 VKLEAKIKVKK
-12 RTRSTTRIKRTII
+12 RNIKTIRRREKLLKVAYISILLIGISTGT
-25 RVVFISAFLFFGLM
+25 L
-39 VGFGFISYFKPE
+39 GFISYFKPE
-51 IIVAFF
+51 IIVSFF
-57 EKFSKDNI
+57 EKINKDTIN
-65 TREEILSK
+65 REEVLSK
-73 FYSIPEPTFFISRND
+73 FYSIPEPTFFISRNQ
-88 KIIGTIFERYKEIVK
+88 KIMGTIFERYKELVK
-103 YDQIPKYV
+103 YEDIPPYV
-111 IEAFVAAEDEDF
+111 IKAFIAAEDEDF
-123 FSHKGINPKAI
+123 LSHKGINPKSI

-158 AKNLFLSYE
+158 AKNLFLSHQ

-172 KMKEI
+172 KLKEI
-177 AYAIKIERVM
+177 GYAIKIERAM
-187 TKEEILSLYLS
+187 TKEEIISLYLS

-233 ALPKSPV
+233 ALPRSPV
-240 YYSPIRYTDSARKRQ
+240 YYSPIRYPDLARKRQ
-255 LWVLERMKELGFIT
+255 IWVLGRMKELGFIT

-280 IKIWSWDGGFTKYF
+280 IKVWSWDGGFTKYF

-304 LNLIGDEGEI
+304 LNLIGDEEEI

-320 FTTLDEDCYEYAETA
+320 FTTLDEDCYEYAEIA

-344 ILNGKPPLTNP
+344 ILNGKPPLTST
-355 EKIKVS
+355 EKIKMS
-361 PRLKSLIFPSG
+361 PRLKSVIFPSG
-372 EEKEFEEKD
+372 EEREFEEKD
-381 KLFFAE
+381 RLFLAE
-387 IMQVS
+387 VIQIS
-392 STGIRAIVYD
+392 STGIKATIYD
-402 IQEEKTGNNID
+402 IQKENQGNNDRKD
-413 NNNKTKKL
+413 NNNPRT
-421 IPKNQIGFISP
+421 GFISP

-440 GQKIV
+440 GQKII
-445 VRKCPDEK
+445 VRKCPDEN

-464 EGAIIVISPKN
+464 EGAIIAISPKN

-485 DFTRTQFIRAT
+485 DFTRTHFIRAT

-504 AIKPIVYTAAIES
+504 AIKPIVYTAAIER

-527 DTPVVFEWKEE
+527 DTPVIFEWKGE
-538 GANESEI
+538 GANESEV
-545 QEWTPKNFE
+545 QEWAPKNFE
-554 GFSGYITLQEALAKS
+554 GFVGHITLQEALAKS

-575 RVASKIGLQRIVD
+575 RVANRIGLQTIID
-588 TMEKLGIDVSGT
+588 MMKKLGIDVSGT
-600 NKDLTIALGSIS
+600 NYDLTIALGSIS
-612 LSPLEIARAYIP
+612 LSPLEIARAYTP

-636 ITKIEKGGNTIFE
+636 INKVEKAGNIIFE
-649 EENKEQKVLSD
+649 EENQEQKVLSD
-660 QTAFIMAWM
+660 QIAFIMAWM

-695 SNKGRD
+695 SNNGRD

-722 TPIGPRVAAGPT
+722 TPIGSRASAGPT

-758 PDGVAFAKIDPKTG
+758 PDGVVFAKIDPKTG
-772 ELSNLNYYIMALPQ
+772 EVSNSNYYIMALPQ
-786 SFFQNSITK
+786 SFFQDSITK
-795 EEEEKGKIET
+795 EEEKSKSET
-805 ENEEKNSKEENKQIH
+805 ENEEKNNKEENKQIH

>member
-1 VKLEAKIEFKK
+1 VKLEAKIKVKK
-12 RTRSTTRIKRTII
+12 RNIKTIRRREKLLKVAYISILLIGISTGT
-25 RVVFISAFLFFGLM
+25 L
-39 VGFGFISYFKPE
+39 GFISYFKPE
-51 IIVAFF
+51 IIVNFF
-57 EKFSKDNI
+57 EKINKDTI
-65 TREEILSK
+65 TREEVLSK
-73 FYSIPEPTFFISRND
+73 FYSIPEPTFFISRNQ
-88 KIIGTIFERYKEIVK
+88 KIMGTIFERYKELVK
-103 YDQIPKYV
+103 YEDIPPYV
-111 IEAFVAAEDEDF
+111 IKAFIAAEDEDF
-123 FSHKGINPKAI
+123 LSHKGINPKAI

-158 AKNLFLSYE
+158 AKNLFLSHQ

-172 KMKEI
+172 KLKEI
-177 AYAIKIERVM
+177 GYAIKIERAM
-187 TKEEILSLYLS
+187 TKEEIISLYLS

-233 ALPKSPV
+233 ALPRSPV
-240 YYSPIRYTDSARKRQ
+240 YYSPIRYPDLARKRQ
-255 LWVLERMKELGFIT
+255 IWVLGRMKELGFIT

-280 IKIWSWDGGFTKYF
+280 IKVWSWDGGFTKYF

-304 LNLIGDEGEI
+304 LNLIGDEEEI

-344 ILNGKPPLTNP
+344 ILNGKPPLTST
-355 EKIKVS
+355 EKIKMS

-372 EEKEFEEKD
+372 EEREFEEKD
-381 KLFFAE
+381 RLFLAE
-387 IMQVS
+387 VIQIS
-392 STGIRAIVYD
+392 STGIKATIYD
-402 IQEEKTGNNID
+402 IQKENQGNNDRKD
-413 NNNKTKKL
+413 NNNPRT
-421 IPKNQIGFISP
+421 GFISP

-440 GQKIV
+440 GQKII
-445 VRKCPDEK
+445 VRKCPDEN

-464 EGAIIVISPKN
+464 EGAIIAISPKN

-485 DFTRTQFIRAT
+485 DFTKTHFIRAT

-527 DTPVVFEWKEE
+527 DTPVIFEWKGE
-538 GANESEI
+538 GANESEV
-545 QEWTPKNFE
+545 QEWAPKNFE
-554 GFSGYITLQEALAKS
+554 GFVGHITLQEALAKS

-575 RVASKIGLQRIVD
+575 RVANRIGLQTIIDMMKR
-588 TMEKLGIDVSGT
+588 LGIDVSGA
-600 NKDLTIALGSIS
+600 NYDLTIALGSIS
-612 LSPLEIARAYIP
+612 LSPLEIARAYTP

-636 ITKIEKGGNTIFE
+636 INKVEKAGNIIFE
-649 EENKEQKVLSD
+649 EENQEQNVLSD

-695 SNKGRD
+695 SNNGRD

-722 TPIGPRVAAGPT
+722 TPIGSRASAGPT

-772 ELSNLNYYIMALPQ
+772 EVSNSNYYIMALPQ
-786 SFFQNSITK
+786 SFFQDSITK
-795 EEEEKGKIET
+795 EEEEKSKSET
-805 ENEEKNSKEENKQIH
+805 ENEEKNNKEENKQIH

>member
-1 VKLEAKIEFKK
+1 VKFEAKIEFKK
-12 RTRSTTRIKRTII
+12 KTRSTTRIKRTII

-158 AKNLFLSYE
+158 AKNLFLSHE

-172 KMKEI
+172 KLKEI
-177 AYAIKIERVM
+177 AHAIKIERVM

-421 IPKNQIGFISP
+421 IPKNQTGFISP
-432 EFAEVLKA
+432 EFAEVLKV

-527 DTPVVFEWKEE
+527 DTPVVFEWKAE

-636 ITKIEKGGNTIFE
+636 ITKIEKGGHTIFE

-713 AVWVGKDDF
+713 AVWVGKDEF

-772 ELSNLNYYIMALPQ
+772 ELSNSNYYIMALPQ

>member
-1 VKLEAKIEFKK
+1 VKLEAKIKVKK
-12 RTRSTTRIKRTII
+12 RNIKTIRRREKLLKVAYISILLIGISTGT
-25 RVVFISAFLFFGLM
+25 L
-39 VGFGFISYFKPE
+39 GFISYFKPE
-51 IIVAFF
+51 IIVSFF
-57 EKFSKDNI
+57 EKINKDTI
-65 TREEILSK
+65 TREEVLSK
-73 FYSIPEPTFFISRND
+73 FYSIPEPTFFISRNQ
-88 KIIGTIFERYKEIVK
+88 KIMGTIFERYKELVK
-103 YDQIPKYV
+103 YEDIPPYIIK
-111 IEAFVAAEDEDF
+111 AFVAAEDEDF

-158 AKNLFLSYE
+158 AKNLFLSHQ

-172 KMKEI
+172 KLKEI
-177 AYAIKIERVM
+177 GYAIKIERAM
-187 TKEEILSLYLS
+187 TKEEIISLYLS

-233 ALPKSPV
+233 ALPRSPV
-240 YYSPIRYTDSARKRQ
+240 YYSPIRYPDLARKRQ
-255 LWVLERMKELGFIT
+255 IWVLGRMKELGFIT

-280 IKIWSWDGGFTKYF
+280 IKVWSWDGGFTKYF

-304 LNLIGDEGEI
+304 LNLIGDEEEI

-320 FTTLDEDCYEYAETA
+320 FTTLDEDCYEYAEIA

-344 ILNGKPPLTNP
+344 ILKGKPPLTST
-355 EKIKVS
+355 EKIKMS
-361 PRLKSLIFPSG
+361 SRLKSVIFPSG
-372 EEKEFEEKD
+372 EEREFEEKD
-381 KLFFAE
+381 RLFLAE
-387 IMQVS
+387 VIQIS
-392 STGIRAIVYD
+392 STGIKATIYD
-402 IQEEKTGNNID
+402 IQKENQGNNDRKD
-413 NNNKTKKL
+413 NNNPRT
-421 IPKNQIGFISP
+421 GFISP

-440 GQKIV
+440 GQKII
-445 VRKCPDEK
+445 VRKCPDEN

-464 EGAIIVISPKN
+464 EGAIITISPKN

-485 DFTRTQFIRAT
+485 DFTRTHFIRAT

-527 DTPVVFEWKEE
+527 DTPVIFEWKGE
-538 GANESEI
+538 GANESEV
-545 QEWTPKNFE
+545 QEWAPKNFE
-554 GFSGYITLQEALAKS
+554 GFVGHITLQEALAKS

-575 RVASKIGLQRIVD
+575 RVANRIGIQTIIDMMKR
-588 TMEKLGIDVSGT
+588 LGIDVSGA
-600 NKDLTIALGSIS
+600 NYDLTIALGSIS
-612 LSPLEIARAYIP
+612 LSPLEIARAYTP

-636 ITKIEKGGNTIFE
+636 INKVEKAGNIIFE
-649 EENKEQKVLSD
+649 EENQEQKVLSD

-695 SNKGRD
+695 SNNGRD

-722 TPIGPRVAAGPT
+722 TPIGSRASAGPT

-758 PDGVAFAKIDPKTG
+758 PDGVVFAKIDPKTG
-772 ELSNLNYYIMALPQ
+772 EVSNSNYYIIALPQ
-786 SFFQNSITK
+786 SFFQDSITK
-795 EEEEKGKIET
+795 EEEQKSKSET
-805 ENEEKNSKEENKQIH
+805 ENEEKNNKEENKQIH

>member
-1 VKLEAKIEFKK
+1 L
-12 RTRSTTRIKRTII
+12 
-25 RVVFISAFLFFGLM
+25 
-39 VGFGFISYFKPE
+39 
-51 IIVAFF
+51 
-57 EKFSKDNI
+57 
-65 TREEILSK
+65 
-73 FYSIPEPTFFISRND
+73 
-88 KIIGTIFERYKEIVK
+88 KEI
-103 YDQIPKYV
+103 
-111 IEAFVAAEDEDF
+111 
-123 FSHKGINPKAI
+123 G
-134 IRAAI
+134 
-139 NNIRE
+139 
-144 GRIVQGGS
+144 
-152 TITQQL
+152 
-158 AKNLFLSYE
+158 
-167 RTFDR
+167 
-172 KMKEI
+172 
-177 AYAIKIERVM
+177 YAIKIERAM
-187 TKEEILSLYLS
+187 TKEEIISLYLS

-233 ALPKSPV
+233 ALPRSPV
-240 YYSPIRYTDSARKRQ
+240 YYSPIRYPDLARKRQ
-255 LWVLERMKELGFIT
+255 IWVLGRMKELGFIT

-280 IKIWSWDGGFTKYF
+280 IKVWSWDGGFTKYF

-304 LNLIGDEGEI
+304 LNLIGDEEEI

-344 ILNGKPPLTNP
+344 ILNGKPPLTST
-355 EKIKVS
+355 EKIKMS
-361 PRLKSLIFPSG
+361 PRLKSVIFSSG
-372 EEKEFEEKD
+372 EEREFEEKD
-381 KLFFAE
+381 RLFLAE
-387 IMQVS
+387 VIQIS
-392 STGIRAIVYD
+392 STGIKATIYD
-402 IQEEKTGNNID
+402 IQKENQGKNDRKD
-413 NNNKTKKL
+413 NNNPRT
-421 IPKNQIGFISP
+421 GFISP

-440 GQKIV
+440 GQKII
-445 VRKCPDEK
+445 VRKCPDEN

-464 EGAIIVISPKN
+464 EGAIIAISPKN

-485 DFTRTQFIRAT
+485 DFSKTHFIRAT

-527 DTPVVFEWKEE
+527 DTPVIFEWKGE
-538 GANESEI
+538 GSNESEF
-545 QEWTPKNFE
+545 QEWAPKNFE
-554 GFSGYITLQEALAKS
+554 GFVGHITLQEALAKS

-575 RVASKIGLQRIVD
+575 RVANRIGLQTIIDMMKR
-588 TMEKLGIDVSGT
+588 LGIDVSGA
-600 NKDLTIALGSIS
+600 NYDLTIALGSIS
-612 LSPLEIARAYIP
+612 LSPLEIARAYTP

-636 ITKIEKGGNTIFE
+636 INKVEKAGNIIFE
-649 EENKEQKVLSD
+649 EENQEQKVLSD

-695 SNKGRD
+695 SNNGRD

-722 TPIGPRVAAGPT
+722 IPIGSRASAGPT

-748 QKLKGEDFKV
+748 RKLKGEDFKV

-772 ELSNLNYYIMALPQ
+772 ELSNSNYYIMALPQ
-786 SFFQNSITK
+786 SFFQESTTK
-795 EEEEKGKIET
+795 EEEEKSKSEN

>member
-1 VKLEAKIEFKK
+1 VKLEAKIKVKK
-12 RTRSTTRIKRTII
+12 RNIKTIRRREKLLKVAYISILLIGISTGT
-25 RVVFISAFLFFGLM
+25 L
-39 VGFGFISYFKPE
+39 GFISYFKPE
-51 IIVAFF
+51 IIVSFF
-57 EKFSKDNI
+57 EKINKDTI
-65 TREEILSK
+65 TREEVLSK
-73 FYSIPEPTFFISRND
+73 FYSIPEPTFFISRNQ
-88 KIIGTIFERYKEIVK
+88 KIMGTIFERYKELVK
-103 YDQIPKYV
+103 YEDIPPYV
-111 IEAFVAAEDEDF
+111 IKAFIAAEDEAF
-123 FSHKGINPKAI
+123 LSHKGINPKAI

-158 AKNLFLSYE
+158 AKNLFLSHQ

-172 KMKEI
+172 KLKEI
-177 AYAIKIERVM
+177 GYAIKIERAM
-187 TKEEILSLYLS
+187 TKEEIISLYLS

-233 ALPKSPV
+233 ALPRSPV
-240 YYSPIRYTDSARKRQ
+240 YYSPIRYPDLARKRQ
-255 LWVLERMKELGFIT
+255 TWVLGRMKELGFIT

-280 IKIWSWDGGFTKYF
+280 IKVWSWDGGFTKYF

-304 LNLIGDEGEI
+304 LNLIGDEEEI

-344 ILNGKPPLTNP
+344 ILNGKPPLTST
-355 EKIKVS
+355 EKIKMS

-372 EEKEFEEKD
+372 EEREFEEKD
-381 KLFFAE
+381 RLFLAE
-387 IMQVS
+387 VIQIS
-392 STGIRAIVYD
+392 STGIKATIYD
-402 IQEEKTGNNID
+402 IQKENQGNNDRKD
-413 NNNKTKKL
+413 NNNPRT
-421 IPKNQIGFISP
+421 GFISP

-440 GQKIV
+440 GQKII
-445 VRKCPDEK
+445 VRKCPDEN

-464 EGAIIVISPKN
+464 EGAIIAISPKN

-485 DFTRTQFIRAT
+485 DFTKTHFIRAT

-527 DTPVVFEWKEE
+527 DTPVIFEWKGE
-538 GANESEI
+538 GANESEV
-545 QEWTPKNFE
+545 QEWAPKNFE
-554 GFSGYITLQEALAKS
+554 GFVGHITLQEALAKS

-575 RVASKIGLQRIVD
+575 RVANRIGIQTITDMMKR
-588 TMEKLGIDVSGT
+588 LGIDVSGA
-600 NKDLTIALGSIS
+600 NYDLTIALGSIS
-612 LSPLEIARAYIP
+612 LSPLEIARAYTP

-636 ITKIEKGGNTIFE
+636 INKVEKAGNIIFE
-649 EENKEQKVLSD
+649 EENQEQKVLSD

-722 TPIGPRVAAGPT
+722 IPIGSRASAGPT

-758 PDGVAFAKIDPKTG
+758 PDGVVFAKIDPKTG
-772 ELSNLNYYIMALPQ
+772 EVSNSNYYIMALPQ
-786 SFFQNSITK
+786 SFFQDSTTK
-795 EEEEKGKIET
+795 EEEQKPKSET
-805 ENEEKNSKEENKQIH
+805 ENEEKNNKEENKQIH

>member
-1 VKLEAKIEFKK
+1 VKLEAKIKVKK
-12 RTRSTTRIKRTII
+12 RNIKTIRRREKLLKVAYIGILLIGISTGT
-25 RVVFISAFLFFGLM
+25 L
-39 VGFGFISYFKPE
+39 GFISYFKPE
-51 IIVAFF
+51 IIVSFF
-57 EKFSKDNI
+57 EKINKDTIN
-65 TREEILSK
+65 REEVLSK
-73 FYSIPEPTFFISRND
+73 FYSIPEPTFFISRNQ
-88 KIIGTIFERYKEIVK
+88 KIIGTIFERYKELVK
-103 YDQIPKYV
+103 YEDIPPYV
-111 IEAFVAAEDEDF
+111 IKAFIAAEDEAF
-123 FSHKGINPKAI
+123 LSHKGINPKAI

-158 AKNLFLSYE
+158 AKNLFLSHQ

-172 KMKEI
+172 KLKEI
-177 AYAIKIERVM
+177 GYAIKIERAM
-187 TKEEILSLYLS
+187 TKEEIISLYLS

-233 ALPKSPV
+233 ALPRSPV
-240 YYSPIRYTDSARKRQ
+240 YYSPIRYPDLARKRQ
-255 LWVLERMKELGFIT
+255 IWVLGRMKELGFIT

-280 IKIWSWDGGFTKYF
+280 IKVWSWDGGFTKYF

-304 LNLIGDEGEI
+304 LNLIGDEEEI

-320 FTTLDEDCYEYAETA
+320 FTTLDEDCYEYAEIA

-344 ILNGKPPLTNP
+344 ILNGKPPLTST
-355 EKIKVS
+355 EKIKMS
-361 PRLKSLIFPSG
+361 TRLKSLIFPSG
-372 EEKEFEEKD
+372 EEREFEEKD
-381 KLFFAE
+381 RLFLAE
-387 IMQVS
+387 VIQIS
-392 STGIRAIVYD
+392 SKGIKATIYD
-402 IQEEKTGNNID
+402 IQKENQGNNDRKD
-413 NNNKTKKL
+413 NNNPRT
-421 IPKNQIGFISP
+421 GFISP

-440 GQKIV
+440 GQKII
-445 VRKCPDEK
+445 VRKCPDEN

-464 EGAIIVISPKN
+464 EGAIIAISPKN

-485 DFTRTQFIRAT
+485 DFTRTHFIRAT

-527 DTPVVFEWKEE
+527 DTPVIFEWKGE
-538 GANESEI
+538 GANESEV
-545 QEWTPKNFE
+545 QEWAPKNFE
-554 GFSGYITLQEALAKS
+554 GFVGHITLQEALAKS

-575 RVASKIGLQRIVD
+575 RVANMIGIQTIID
-588 TMEKLGIDVSGT
+588 MMKKLGIDVSGT
-600 NKDLTIALGSIS
+600 NYDLTIALGSIS
-612 LSPLEIARAYIP
+612 LSPLEIARAYTP

-636 ITKIEKGGNTIFE
+636 INKVEKAGNIIFE
-649 EENKEQKVLSD
+649 EENQEQKVLSD

-695 SNKGRD
+695 SNNGRD

-722 TPIGPRVAAGPT
+722 TPIGSRASAGPT

-748 QKLKGEDFKV
+748 RKLKGEDFKV

-772 ELSNLNYYIMALPQ
+772 ELSNSNYYIMALPQ
-786 SFFQNSITK
+786 SFFQDSITK
-795 EEEEKGKIET
+795 EEEEKSKSET
-805 ENEEKNSKEENKQIH
+805 ENEEKNNKEENKQIH

>member
-1 VKLEAKIEFKK
+1 MKLEAKIKVKK
-12 RTRSTTRIKRTII
+12 KNIKTIRRREKLLKVAYISILLIGISTGT
-25 RVVFISAFLFFGLM
+25 L
-39 VGFGFISYFKPE
+39 GFISYFKPE
-51 IIVAFF
+51 IIVSFF
-57 EKFSKDNI
+57 EKINKDTI
-65 TREEILSK
+65 TREEVLSK
-73 FYSIPEPTFFISRND
+73 FYSIPEPTFFISRNQN
-88 KIIGTIFERYKEIVK
+88 IMGTIFERYKELVK
-103 YDQIPKYV
+103 YEDIPPYV
-111 IEAFVAAEDEDF
+111 IKAFIAAEDEDF
-123 FSHKGINPKAI
+123 LSHKGINPKSI

-158 AKNLFLSYE
+158 AKNLFLSHQ

-172 KMKEI
+172 KLKEI
-177 AYAIKIERVM
+177 GYAIKIERAM
-187 TKEEILSLYLS
+187 TKEEIISLYLS

-233 ALPKSPV
+233 ALPRSPV
-240 YYSPIRYTDSARKRQ
+240 YYSPIRYPDLARKRQ
-255 LWVLERMKELGFIT
+255 IWVLGRMKELGFIT

-280 IKIWSWDGGFTKYF
+280 IKVWSWDGGFTKYF

-304 LNLIGDEGEI
+304 LNLIEDEEEI

-320 FTTLDEDCYEYAETA
+320 FTTLDEDCYEYAEIA

-344 ILNGKPPLTNP
+344 ILNGKPPLTST
-355 EKIKVS
+355 EKIKMS

-372 EEKEFEEKD
+372 EEREFEEKD
-381 KLFFAE
+381 RLFLAE
-387 IMQVS
+387 VIQIS
-392 STGIRAIVYD
+392 STGIKATIYD
-402 IQEEKTGNNID
+402 IQKENQGNSDRKD
-413 NNNKTKKL
+413 NNNPRT
-421 IPKNQIGFISP
+421 GFISP
-432 EFAEVLKA
+432 EFADVLKA
-440 GQKIV
+440 GQKII
-445 VRKCPDEK
+445 VRKCPDEN

-464 EGAIIVISPKN
+464 EGAIIAISPKN

-485 DFTRTQFIRAT
+485 DFTRTHFIRAT

-527 DTPVVFEWKEE
+527 DTPVIFEWKGE
-538 GANESEI
+538 GANESEV
-545 QEWTPKNFE
+545 QEWAPKNFE
-554 GFSGYITLQEALAKS
+554 GFVGHITLQEALAKS

-575 RVASKIGLQRIVD
+575 RVANRIGLQTIID
-588 TMEKLGIDVSGT
+588 MMKKLGIDVSGA
-600 NKDLTIALGSIS
+600 NYDLTIALGSIS
-612 LSPLEIARAYIP
+612 LSPLEIARAYTP

-636 ITKIEKGGNTIFE
+636 INKVEKAGNIIFE
-649 EENKEQKVLSD
+649 EENQEQKVLSD

-695 SNKGRD
+695 SNNGRD

-722 TPIGPRVAAGPT
+722 TPIGSRASAGPT

-758 PDGVAFAKIDPKTG
+758 PDGVVFAKIDPKTG
-772 ELSNLNYYIMALPQ
+772 EVSNSNYYIMALPQ
-786 SFFQNSITK
+786 SFFQDSITK
-795 EEEEKGKIET
+795 EEEEKSKSET
-805 ENEEKNSKEENKQIH
+805 ENEEKNNKEENKQIH

>member
-1 VKLEAKIEFKK
+1 L
-12 RTRSTTRIKRTII
+12 
-25 RVVFISAFLFFGLM
+25 
-39 VGFGFISYFKPE
+39 
-51 IIVAFF
+51 
-57 EKFSKDNI
+57 
-65 TREEILSK
+65 
-73 FYSIPEPTFFISRND
+73 
-88 KIIGTIFERYKEIVK
+88 KEI
-103 YDQIPKYV
+103 
-111 IEAFVAAEDEDF
+111 
-123 FSHKGINPKAI
+123 G
-134 IRAAI
+134 
-139 NNIRE
+139 
-144 GRIVQGGS
+144 
-152 TITQQL
+152 
-158 AKNLFLSYE
+158 
-167 RTFDR
+167 
-172 KMKEI
+172 
-177 AYAIKIERVM
+177 YAIKIERAM
-187 TKEEILSLYLS
+187 TKEEIISLYLS

-233 ALPKSPV
+233 ALPRSPV
-240 YYSPIRYTDSARKRQ
+240 YYSPIRYPDLARKRQ
-255 LWVLERMKELGFIT
+255 IWVLGRMKELGFIT

-280 IKIWSWDGGFTKYF
+280 IKVWSWDGGFTKYF

-304 LNLIGDEGEI
+304 LNLIGDEEEI

-344 ILNGKPPLTNP
+344 ILNGKPPLTST
-355 EKIKVS
+355 EKIKMS

-372 EEKEFEEKD
+372 EEREFEEKD
-381 KLFFAE
+381 RLFLAE
-387 IMQVS
+387 VIQIS
-392 STGIRAIVYD
+392 STGIKATIYD
-402 IQEEKTGNNID
+402 IQKENQGNNDRKD
-413 NNNKTKKL
+413 NNNPRT
-421 IPKNQIGFISP
+421 GFISP
-432 EFAEVLKA
+432 EFAEVLKT
-440 GQKIV
+440 GQKII
-445 VRKCPDEK
+445 VRKCPDEN

-464 EGAIIVISPKN
+464 EGAIIAISPKN

-485 DFTRTQFIRAT
+485 DFTRTHFIRAT

-527 DTPVVFEWKEE
+527 DTPVIFEWKGE
-538 GANESEI
+538 GANESEV
-545 QEWTPKNFE
+545 QEWAPKNFE
-554 GFSGYITLQEALAKS
+554 GFVGHITLQEALAKS

-575 RVASKIGLQRIVD
+575 RVANRIGLQTIID
-588 TMEKLGIDVSGT
+588 MMKKLGIDVSGA
-600 NKDLTIALGSIS
+600 NYDLTIALGSIS
-612 LSPLEIARAYIP
+612 LSPLEIARAYTP

-636 ITKIEKGGNTIFE
+636 INKVEKAGNIIFE
-649 EENKEQKVLSD
+649 EENQEQKVLSD

-695 SNKGRD
+695 SNNGRD

-758 PDGVAFAKIDPKTG
+758 PDGVVFAKIDPKTG
-772 ELSNLNYYIMALPQ
+772 EVSNSNYYIMALPQ
-786 SFFQNSITK
+786 SFFQDSITK
-795 EEEEKGKIET
+795 EEEEKSKSEN
-805 ENEEKNSKEENKQIH
+805 ENEEKNNKEENKQIH